1 MSITNLLSINNTEL
15 TAHNRKVSIT
25 EQISANDVDLASGH
39 RRRFYTKNK
48 KQFSLTWSYLPNLV
62 NKTVDNRAARN
73 FLFEIANTS
82 NYVSVSVQLEPS
94 GSFQQYNC
102 YVDSYSESLIRRDLS
117 TGCVYYD
124 VSMTLTEQ

>member
-1 MSITNLLSINNTEL
+1 MSIANLLSINNTEL
-15 TAHNRKVSIT
+15 TAHNRKVAIT
-25 EQISANDVDLASGH
+25 EQISANDIDLASGH

-62 NKTVDNRAARN
+62 NKTVDNRAARD
-73 FLFEIANTS
+73 FLFGIANTS

>member
-1 MSITNLLSINNTEL
+1 MSIANLLSINNTEL
-15 TAHNRKVSIT
+15 TAHNRKVAIT
-25 EQISANDVDLASGH
+25 EQISANDIDLASGH

-62 NKTVDNRAARN
+62 NKTVDNRAARD
-73 FLFEIANTS
+73 FLFGIANTS
-82 NYVSVSVQLEPS
+82 NHVSVSVQLEPS

-117 TGCVYYD
+117 TGCIYYD